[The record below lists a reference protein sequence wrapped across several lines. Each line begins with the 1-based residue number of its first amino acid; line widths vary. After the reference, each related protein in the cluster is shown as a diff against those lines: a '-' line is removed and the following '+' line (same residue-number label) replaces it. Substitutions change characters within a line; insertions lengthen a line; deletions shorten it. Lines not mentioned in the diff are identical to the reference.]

1 MPALVSTPYGEDV
14 AVRKVGEDLE
24 PHLRRQ
30 LVNGRLASVILRL
43 AVDSVDILDA
53 VERRRG

>member
-14 AVRKVGEDLE
+14 TVRKVGEDLE